1 MPYQPHGVQNEQVV
15 SSRQY
20 LRDTRHP
27 TQRFWDFTGKP
38 SNLAACCLAMA
49 GLLVVYP
56 ALIDLGLL
64 LAVAVV
70 LRASG
75 IAPRLPLK
83 LPDHCKRSDQNDPL
97 PGDRGGHYRARGVF
111 FLGNERK
118 SLKQLWESFNDVL
131 THLLVIGG
139 TGSGKTEA
147 MLSMA
152 SNTLLW
158 GSGFA
163 YTDGKGDSALW
174 TKAFALARAC
184 GREDDLYVINYMT
197 ASTTIDPDAPVEQRL
212 SNQFNPYLHGSA
224 DALIQLTASLL
235 SETSGDSANW
245 REKAIGLLT
254 VIAQVVVVLRER
266 GIDERGEP
274 FVLDVAALRGYFSLD
289 RLINVYLRARHRVD
303 GFTLNATA
311 FQALQYYLDA
321 VPGYQD
327 PQRLWEANAKSNEPF
342 TEAVI
347 REQRYPT
354 QPESQAYIQHGY
366 LQNQFTR
373 AFSQLSDVYGHIYRC
388 HYGEVDFH
396 DIVVNRR
403 ILVVMLP
410 ALEKSPDELAA
421 LGKIIIASKKT
432 MLAVGLGARLEGPHK
447 AVIDNKPIH
456 SPSPFMDFNDE
467 YGYYAV
473 KGFAIVPAQAR
484 SIGFSVVFA
493 GQDTPSFGKESKE
506 EAQAVFGNTLTKIA
520 MRIED
525 AGESFELFQKTAGE
539 ALVTQTSGFT
549 RHDNA
554 WLSNYYHDNAAAGV
568 ERRNRIDLRDIRDQ
582 REGQAHVF
590 YGSEIIRANLYFAE
604 IPTAREYR
612 INRFVQVLPLTAE
625 QIQASQDRFKPETIG
640 QSVTAILNTSN
651 SLLTL
656 MSAPERLRT
665 ARATGNPV
673 PFAQHIVQTL
683 EATYTQVESGIIAAI
698 ENASAGG
705 TTHLGAVSTTSAA
718 TTPDQADDA
727 VSVKPARANP
737 RLHHPHRPPE
747 IDTATDPAV
756 NPIME
761 DDDLRLTGLCDDREP
776 VELSDPVQ
784 ANAADD
790 DLMVDSGVALA
801 LHDSSIAL
809 TAKLRALGQHDT
821 FMLSALMNRLM
832 RGQLSPD
839 VSALVWPPADTM
851 ATPETPPPAV
861 ALGNPSLTEHA
872 WHGRTPR
879 SSSDAK
885 TSQKLLEQMP
895 KPLAQRPLRPTREPA
910 AHSPKRNS

>member
-1 MPYQPHGVQNEQVV
+1 MAYQPHGVQNEQVV
-15 SSRQY
+15 NSRHY

-27 TQRFWDFTGKP
+27 TQRFWDFTGQP
-38 SNLAACCLAMA
+38 SNLAVCCLTAA
-49 GLLVVYP
+49 GLLLIYP
-56 ALIDLGLL
+56 ALTDFGLI
-64 LAVAVV
+64 LAVTV
-70 LRASG
+70 LWRASG
-75 IAPRLPLK
+75 IAQRLPLK
-83 LPDHCKRSDQNDPL
+83 LPDHCQRLDRNDPV
-97 PGDRGGHYRARGVF
+97 PGDRGQVHRARGVF

-131 THLLVIGG
+131 THVLVIGG

-212 SNQFNPYLHGSA
+212 SNQFNPYLQGSA

-266 GIDERGEP
+266 GLDEHGEP
-274 FVLDVAALRGYFSLD
+274 FVLDVGSLRRYFSLD
-289 RLINVYLRARHRVD
+289 RLINVYLRARHRVE
-303 GFTLNATA
+303 GFTLNDTA
-311 FQALQYYLDA
+311 FQALQHYLDA

-327 PQRLWEANAKSNEPF
+327 PQRLWEANNKTNEPF
-342 TEAVI
+342 NEAVI

-373 AFSQLSDVYGHIYRC
+373 AFSQLSEVYGHIYRC

-421 LGKIIIASKKT
+421 LGKIIIAAKKT
-432 MLAVGLGARLEGPHK
+432 MLAVGLGARLEGAHK
-447 AVIDNKPIH
+447 DVIDNKPIH

-484 SIGFSVVFA
+484 SIGFSVVFG

-612 INRFVQVLPLTAE
+612 INRFVQVLPLTAD
-625 QIQASQDRFKPETIG
+625 QIQDSQDTLSSESLG
-640 QSVTAILNTSN
+640 HGVQAILRTSN
-651 SLLTL
+651 SLLNL
-656 MSAPERLRT
+656 ISRPERLQEARAQGGNVRFAQHLVQVVAQT
-665 ARATGNPV
+665 YERYESGLVAAIEDAAGRGASEGGDRAQGESADQPGRSVTEAQEAVVFHEDDLLMTGLCQDIEMFDPDERATGQDNDDISDTDSEDDV
-673 PFAQHIVQTL
+673 MI
-683 EATYTQVESGIIAAI
+683 
-698 ENASAGG
+698 
-705 TTHLGAVSTTSAA
+705 
-718 TTPDQADDA
+718 DA
-727 VSVKPARANP
+727 VLPLSLHEASSTLAAR
-737 RLHHPHRPPE
+737 L
-747 IDTATDPAV
+747 
-756 NPIME
+756 
-761 DDDLRLTGLCDDREP
+761 
-776 VELSDPVQ
+776 
-784 ANAADD
+784 
-790 DLMVDSGVALA
+790 GV
-801 LHDSSIAL
+801 
-809 TAKLRALGQHDT
+809 LGQDDP
-821 FMLSALMNRLM
+821 FMLAALMNRML
-832 RGQLSPD
+832 RGQLPAS
-839 VSALVWPPADTM
+839 VSALVWPP
-851 ATPETPPPAV
+851 PETETLHSPIPPTGPAV
-861 ALGNPSLTEHA
+861 VLGDPIDTETA
-872 WHGRTPR
+872 WHGLTGRTQTG
-879 SSSDAK
+879 AVA
-885 TSQKLLEQMP
+885 SQTLLHQMP
-895 KPLAQRPLRPTREPA
+895 DPLAQRPLRQRRSQP
-910 AHSPKRNS
+910 SNSTQRTPRDA